1 MKSRSGTFVLRLAAM
16 AVLLEPVA
24 AQGQGTSQKVCYLTA
39 DPITMKPATVCNE
52 VSYPS
57 PPAPPPEAPAV
68 TRTPSSNSFAVHTIR
83 HGHISG
89 GTRIFLPLSEPMTL
103 LKRLH
108 GEVLKYLILNSSK
121 ICGSSSIRS
130 QRPERTVW

>member
-39 DPITMKPATVCNE
+39 DPITMKPATVCTE
-52 VSYPS
+52 VSYPP

-68 TRTPSSNSFAVHTIR
+68 TRSPSSNSFVPYDPADEVRKAQLRATEHRNPSSTLCPPPYR
-83 HGHISG
+83 
-89 GTRIFLPLSEPMTL
+89 MTATD
-103 LKRLH
+103 
-108 GEVLKYLILNSSK
+108 G
-121 ICGSSSIRS
+121 C
-130 QRPERTVW
+130 QR